1 MVKTRPHAR
10 PKRAKYRENPEGSPP
25 QGQGPRGQSGRRTPT
40 SYKPAHHKNMPRH
53 RQWETLQRW
62 ILTWRAQPDVPLE
75 VIEKLDTL
83 QEELHQQEEEL
94 LAAQRVTEAERQRYQ
109 ELFDFAPDGYLVTD
123 PAGVIQQVNRV
134 AVALLNVSSAFLVNK
149 PLIVFV
155 APTERK
161 AFRAQLVHLRQAERM
176 EEWEVRVKPRGGAPF
191 EASLTVATAHDPKGR
206 VVGLYWLLR
215 DITRRK
221 QAEEAFR
228 QAKEAAE
235 AANRTKSEFLATMSH
250 ELFTLLGIILGYTY
264 LMLEGEF
271 GTLTAAQADILWRVK
286 RHALELHEL
295 IVALLD
301 LSRLEAERLPLE
313 TTAVDIPTLL
323 EEIKAETQEMCEWSG
338 LHFRWT
344 VEANLALIHTD
355 RRKLKVVIKNLMG
368 NAVKFTSEGSITVD
382 AHAHLSGVEI
392 SILDTGMELP
402 EKTLSHTFEPFHHAQ
417 HSTTHQDEGMGL
429 RLHIVKRL
437 LDLLGGTVTVE
448 SKGGYGSTFR
458 VWVPQESPASPE
470 ASAETVH

>member
-1 MVKTRPHAR
+1 MAKKRPHAGTDW
-10 PKRAKYRENPEGSPP
+10 AKCMENPGDSPP
-25 QGQGPRGQSGRRTPT
+25 QDRGPRGQSRRRTPAFH
-40 SYKPAHHKNMPRH
+40 KPARLKNRPHDRP
-53 RQWETLQRW
+53 WETLQRW
-62 ILTWRAQPDVPLE
+62 VLTWRAQPDVPLE
-75 VIEKLDTL
+75 VIEKLNTL

-149 PLIVFV
+149 PLIGFV
-155 APTERK
+155 APPERK

-176 EEWEVRVKPRGGAPF
+176 EEWEVRIKPRGGAPF
-191 EASLTVATAHDPKGR
+191 AASLTVAAARDPKGR
-206 VVGLYWLLR
+206 VVSLYWLLR
-215 DITRRK
+215 DSTRRK

-228 QAKEAAE
+228 QAKDAAE
-235 AANRTKSEFLATMSH
+235 AANRTQSEFLATMSH

-264 LMLEGEF
+264 LMLEGVF
-271 GTLTAAQADILWRVK
+271 GPLTAAQADILWRVK

-313 TTAVDIPTLL
+313 TTEVDIPTLL
-323 EEIKAETQEMCEWSG
+323 EEIKAETQELCEWSG
-338 LHFRWT
+338 LRFRWT

-355 RRKLKVVIKNLMG
+355 PRKLKVVIKNLLR
-368 NAVKFTSEGSITVD
+368 NAVKFTGEGSITVD
-382 AHAHLSGVEI
+382 AHAHRDGVEI
-392 SILDTGMELP
+392 SILDTGIELP
-402 EKTLSHTFEPFHHAQ
+402 EKALSLIFEPFHHTQ
-417 HSTTHQDEGMGL
+417 HSTTDQYEGMGL

-437 LDLLGGTVTVE
+437 LDLLSGTVTVE
-448 SKGGYGSTFR
+448 SKGGHGSTFR
-458 VWVPQESPASPE
+458 VWVPREPRLP
-470 ASAETVH
+470 

>member
-1 MVKTRPHAR
+1 MAKKRPHAGFDW
-10 PKRAKYRENPEGSPP
+10 AKCRENPRDSPP
-25 QGQGPRGQSGRRTPT
+25 QDRGPRGESRRRTPAFRK
-40 SYKPAHHKNMPRH
+40 SARLKNTH
-53 RQWETLQRW
+53 RRQQWETLQGW
-62 ILTWRAQPDVPLE
+62 VLTWRAQPDVPLE

-83 QEELHQQEEEL
+83 QEALQVAEEELYQQEEKL
-94 LAAQRVTEAERQRYQ
+94 LTAQRVTEAERQRYQ

-123 PAGVIQQVNRV
+123 PAGVIQQANR
-134 AVALLNVSSAFLVNK
+134 AAMALLNVSPAFLVNK

-155 APTERK
+155 APIERK
-161 AFRAQLVHLRQAERM
+161 AFRAQLIHLRRAERM
-176 EEWEVRVKPRGGAPF
+176 EEWEIRIQPRGGAPF
-191 EASLTVATAHDPKGR
+191 EASLTVAAARDLKGR
-206 VVGLYWLLR
+206 VVRLYWLLR

-264 LMLEGEF
+264 LMLEAVF
-271 GTLTAAQADILWRVK
+271 GTLTAAQTDILWRVK
-286 RHALELHEL
+286 RHALELNEL

-301 LSRLEAERLPLE
+301 LSQLDVEQLPLE
-313 TTAVDIPTLL
+313 TTEVDIPTLM
-323 EEIKAETQEMCEWSG
+323 EEIKAETQEMYELSG

-355 RRKLKVVIKNLMG
+355 RRKLKVVIKNLMR
-368 NAVKFTSEGSITVD
+368 NAVKFTREGSITVD
-382 AHAHLSGVEI
+382 AHAHPDGVEI

-402 EKTLSHTFEPFHHAQ
+402 EKALLLIFEPFHQAQ
-417 HSTTHQDEGMGL
+417 NSTTDQYEGMGL

-437 LDLLGGTVTVE
+437 LDLLSGTITVE
-448 SKGGYGSTFR
+448 SKVGHGSTFR
-458 VWVPQESPASPE
+458 VWVPREPRLP
-470 ASAETVH
+470 